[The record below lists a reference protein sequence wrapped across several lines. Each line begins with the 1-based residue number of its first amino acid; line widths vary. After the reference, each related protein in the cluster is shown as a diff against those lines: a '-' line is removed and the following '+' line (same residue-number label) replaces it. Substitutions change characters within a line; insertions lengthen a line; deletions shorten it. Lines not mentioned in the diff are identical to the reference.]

1 MCKISVH
8 TKKTD
13 AKRPLTQGTCR
24 DRAEE
29 RRKGFNPDYERVS
42 ADLASLV
49 GGGRGIG
56 IDGDPSDPNQLSME
70 EKSKYLGGDM
80 DHTHLVKGL
89 DYALLQKVS
98 PLPLCTLL
106 GTETCLSNVV
116 AELQGHWNHVAPVGS
131 RGALMC
137 SRGCHSNP
145 RLFWRQYDKSSTAD
159 HTQHHAHGD

>member
-1 MCKISVH
+1 MHIKHCER
-8 TKKTD
+8 TN
-13 AKRPLTQGTCR
+13 APLTKNTCR

-89 DYALLQKVS
+89 DYALLQRVS
-98 PLPLCTLL
+98 HPYA
-106 GTETCLSNVV
+106 LSCRSNQ
-116 AELQGHWNHVAPVGS
+116 LQGCPDLHACGCHVAVDE
-131 RGALMC
+131 R
-137 SRGCHSNP
+137 
-145 RLFWRQYDKSSTAD
+145 
-159 HTQHHAHGD
+159 